1 MHELGVVFYII
12 RNVKKVAEENVVTHV
27 ASVTL
32 SIGEV
37 STIIP
42 DYLIDC
48 WKWAIQKEPLLAG
61 AGEERPPCEL
71 RVERIPAITYCE
83 DCHKEYS
90 TIEHGKICPHCGSER
105 TYLKQGNEVEIK
117 ELSIEN

>member
-12 RNVKKVAEENVVTHV
+12 RDVKEVAEENHV
-27 ASVTL
+27 EHVRSVTL

-48 WKWAIQKEPLLAG
+48 WKWAVQKEPLLAG
-61 AGEERPPCEL
+61 SEDSPPCEL

-83 DCHKEYS
+83 DCHGEFP
-90 TIEHGKICPHCGSER
+90 TVQHGKICPHCGGEH
-105 TYLKQGNEVEIK
+105 TYLKRGNEVEIK
-117 ELSIEN
+117 EIEVN

>member
-12 RNVKKVAEENVVTHV
+12 KDVKQVAEENELTHV
-27 ASVTL
+27 SSVTL

-42 DYLIDC
+42 AYLIDC
-48 WKWAIQKEPLLAG
+48 WKWAVQKEPLLAG
-61 AGEERPPCEL
+61 TADRPPCEL
-71 RVERIPAITYCE
+71 KVERIPAITYCE

-90 TIEHGKICPHCGSER
+90 TFEHGKICPVCGSEH

-117 ELSIEN
+117 ELKI